1 MQILIC
7 VAHRR
12 AVLMKIFQKQKA
24 GFTLIEMVLVIGIIL
39 ILAAVMFISI
49 SGYISTAH
57 TVQANYSSNNSS
69 LLSKNKDINS
79 QFIDLGY

>member
-12 AVLMKIFQKQKA
+12 DVLMKRFQKQKA
-24 GFTLIEMVLVIGIIL
+24 GFTLVEIVLVIGIIL
-39 ILAAVMFISI
+39 ILAAVMFISV
-49 SGYISTAH
+49 SGYLSTAH
-57 TVQANYSSNNSS
+57 TVQAEYSSNNAS
-69 LLSKNKDINS
+69 LLSKNKNINS

>member
-1 MQILIC
+1 
-7 VAHRR
+7 
-12 AVLMKIFQKQKA
+12 MKIFQKQKA

-39 ILAAVMFISI
+39 ILAAVMFISV
-49 SGYISTAH
+49 SGYLSTTH
-57 TVQANYSSNNSS
+57 NVQASFSSNNSS

>member
-1 MQILIC
+1 
-7 VAHRR
+7 
-12 AVLMKIFQKQKA
+12 MKIFQKQKA